1 MIALSLESAKT
12 IAIVVAIAF
21 IAFSVISAWLIKNI
35 VTKLVMVLLMAGLA
49 LGVWTQRTSLQ
60 DCADKV
66 KATADALDTGNL
78 TCTFFGTD
86 VEVPLPST

>member
-12 IAIVVAIAF
+12 IAIVVVIAF
-21 IAFSVISAWLIKNI
+21 IALSVISALVIKSI
-35 VTKLVMVLLMAGLA
+35 VTKLIMVVLMACLA

-60 DCADKV
+60 DCADK
-66 KATADALDTGNL
+66 AEALGVRGL

-86 VEVPLPST
+86 IEVG